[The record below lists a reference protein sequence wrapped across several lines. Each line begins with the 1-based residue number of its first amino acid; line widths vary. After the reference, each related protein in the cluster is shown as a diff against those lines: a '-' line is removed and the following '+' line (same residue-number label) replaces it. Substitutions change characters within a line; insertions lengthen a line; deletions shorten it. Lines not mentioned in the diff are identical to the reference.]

1 MSHVPPDRSRDT
13 LIATPDEQPLAM
25 PAQDFR
31 RPFRDPRSPRPSG
44 SHWRHKHSAR
54 AWAARVFIFAA
65 TLATTL
71 GISFLFVDWFDG
83 NGMSLTEWALVAI
96 VTVTF
101 FWIAF
106 AVGQTTL
113 GLFAREKPRDDGPVD
128 PLDVALLF
136 PVYAEAPDTVFGTI
150 RAMRARLREREAS
163 NGKGGSRHRFSIFVL
178 SDTRDPAAL
187 AAERRAFDI
196 IAADVGGV
204 PVHYRHR
211 AVNIGRKVG
220 NIADW
225 VTRWGGGYDAM
236 VTMDADS
243 ALSAGA
249 LIELADRMSRDPRA
263 GLIQTV
269 PRLVF
274 SHSLFGRMQAFAN
287 NVYGPLLARG
297 LAVWSAAA
305 GNYWGHNAIVRTRAF
320 ADCCGLPD
328 LASGRFSGRALGG
341 VIKSHDFVEA
351 AMLVRAGWEVRV
363 ATDIEDSYEE
373 LPQTVVDYVLRD
385 RRWAQGNLQH
395 LRLLATRGLHPVSRF
410 HMAQGAMAYIASC
423 GWAVLLVLWLL
434 QGAADRGYVISYFD
448 PANPLFPVWPT
459 EPGVSRWLV
468 LGFVFAMLLGPKLA
482 ALAQHAWR
490 DPSLRKFGGPATFV
504 SSALVEIALSV
515 VLAPVMMV
523 QHVLAVVRTF
533 VGIDTGWAPQNR
545 NGAAH
550 PWPVLLRFHAL
561 ETVLGIAL
569 TAAIAFGY
577 ASWWLV
583 PIAFSWTLAAPI
595 SWVLS
600 QRAAIAPLT
609 TPQEHEPAPILQEVE
624 RERRRMKLALA
635 GGQPVDVSTVTDGV
649 RVAR

>member
-1 MSHVPPDRSRDT
+1 MSAATAARRDT
-13 LIATPDEQPLAM
+13 LIAVPLERPRAM
-25 PAQDFR
+25 LAQDFK
-31 RPFRDPRSPRPSG
+31 RPFRDPNAPRRG
-44 SHWRHKHSAR
+44 HEGSAR
-54 AWAARVFIFAA
+54 AWAARLFVFAA
-65 TLATTL
+65 TLLTTG

-83 NGMSLTEWALVAI
+83 NGMSATEWGLVAI
-96 VTVTF
+96 VAVTF

-113 GLFAREKPRDDGPVD
+113 GLFAPEPDGPRHRAA
-128 PLDVALLF
+128 PMDVALLF
-136 PVYAEAPDTVFGTI
+136 PVYAEAPETVFGTI
-150 RAMRARLREREAS
+150 RAMRARLGERAGETE
-163 NGKGGSRHRFSIFVL
+163 HRFSIFVL
-178 SDTRDPAAL
+178 SDTRDGTSEQKQAL
-187 AAERRAFDI
+187 AAEERAFRLV
-196 IAADVGGV
+196 AAEAGSV
-204 PVHYRHR
+204 PIHYRRR
-211 AVNIGRKVG
+211 AVNVGRKVG

-225 VTRWGGGYDAM
+225 VTRWGGGFDAM

-249 LIELADRMSRDPRA
+249 VIELADRMSADPKA

-274 SHSLFGRMQAFAN
+274 SHSLFGRMQQFAN

-297 LAVWSAAA
+297 LAVWSSAA
-305 GNYWGHNAIVRTRAF
+305 GNYWGHNAIVRVAAF

-395 LRLLATRGLHPVSRF
+395 LRLLSARGLHPVSRF

-423 GWAVLLVLWLL
+423 GWAVLLGLWLL
-434 QGAADRGYVISYFD
+434 QGAADRGMVISYFD

-490 DPSLRKFGGPATFV
+490 DPSLARFGGRATFAL
-504 SSALVEIALSV
+504 SALTEIALSV

-523 QHVLAVVRTF
+523 QHVVAVTRTF

-545 NGAAH
+545 GGGAHA
-550 PWPVLLRFHAL
+550 WTVLLRFHAL
-561 ETVLGIAL
+561 ETVLGVAL
-569 TAAIAFGY
+569 WTAILWGY
-577 ASWWLV
+577 ASWWLA
-583 PIAFSWTLAAPI
+583 PIAFSWAFAVPI
-595 SWVLS
+595 SRLFSASFDTSILS
-600 QRAAIAPLT
+600 
-609 TPQEHEPAPILQEVE
+609 TPQETAPAPILREVE
-624 RERRRMKLALA
+624 RERRRMGFAMS
-635 GGQPVDVSTVTDGV
+635 GGSRSDVATVTDGMPV
-649 RVAR
+649 RG